1 MMRISKIWITFII
14 LLFFFFIAN
23 APAQILKPYLKNSLN
38 FPFTLS
44 GTIWNGSI
52 QSKYFNNVS
61 WQINPLFL
69 VLAKI
74 SIDMK
79 AEVDNKNNIIA
90 NAEITPFNKL
100 ELKNIK
106 GALTTQYLQKILPNM
121 PFLIS
126 SNIFII
132 KANLSWKS
140 QLPPNL
146 PFESNGSFLIKD
158 VNFLGEQLGD
168 YRFNFSYFNEG
179 FDGNI
184 SSTVNSSVETAI
196 KVNISSQKILTIS
209 GEIIPKT
216 IPLQSILKELD
227 INSKTNISIQ
237 LSY

>member
-106 GALTTQYLQKILPNM
+106 
-121 PFLIS
+121 
-126 SNIFII
+126 
-132 KANLSWKS
+132 
-140 QLPPNL
+140 
-146 PFESNGSFLIKD
+146 
-158 VNFLGEQLGD
+158 
-168 YRFNFSYFNEG
+168 
-179 FDGNI
+179 
-184 SSTVNSSVETAI
+184 
-196 KVNISSQKILTIS
+196 
-209 GEIIPKT
+209 
-216 IPLQSILKELD
+216 LD
-227 INSKTNISIQ
+227 HQNT
-237 LSY
+237 